1 MNEKFYGFLMQR
13 INLDTD
19 LYVFKPISLIDGTLQ
34 EYFEDRQC
42 FVTNDENSFYF
53 ANDIMSLDLDADMVI
68 YNVISESDLLKEF
81 ETDDLTEAKTLYSN
95 DIFEYVYF
103 GVASYDEEEISI
115 GQAPIN
121 ELLYNIINA
130 RDMSES
136 EEVDVNEKVIF
147 DADFFDKLLT
157 IENNEELRST
167 IQQYAASTKELLG
180 QAYEQIGVEY
190 PNRITNLF
198 NKIYSTLLETNDL
211 KEMKELLNNAEE
223 TYIELMYDVDK
234 FDAKNKEI
242 AINLLDALANDYKTM
257 QEMKKI

>member
-1 MNEKFYGFLMQR
+1 MDEKFYGFLMQR

-121 ELLYNIINA
+121 ELLYNI
-130 RDMSES
+130 
-136 EEVDVNEKVIF
+136 
-147 DADFFDKLLT
+147 T
-157 IENNEELRST
+157 I
-167 IQQYAASTKELLG
+167 
-180 QAYEQIGVEY
+180 
-190 PNRITNLF
+190 
-198 NKIYSTLLETNDL
+198 
-211 KEMKELLNNAEE
+211 
-223 TYIELMYDVDK
+223 
-234 FDAKNKEI
+234 
-242 AINLLDALANDYKTM
+242 
-257 QEMKKI
+257 